1 MAGWETRK
9 PSDAEGLFSEF
20 QLGHGGV
27 SSGATQ
33 EPTSGRQLTHLHRSK
48 LASSGPSLL
57 VCMGNR
63 VFLPPPIM
71 FLSVS
76 RS

>member
-20 QLGHGGV
+20 HLGHGGV

>member
-27 SSGATQ
+27 SSA
-33 EPTSGRQLTHLHRSK
+33 QLRNRP
-48 LASSGPSLL
+48 LAA
-57 VCMGNR
+57 N
-63 VFLPPPIM
+63 
-71 FLSVS
+71 
-76 RS
+76 